1 MQVFFWSSGVT
12 VALFFAVWTIVPLL
26 FGWISL
32 LLPDR
37 WFAPE
42 LPFWRAHRWEQGGR
56 FYERVFHIKSW
67 KHLLPDGGALFKKR
81 GYQKRNLNDYSE
93 ENLRRFLVESARGEL
108 MHWLAISPFCI
119 FGLFAPGYVVWIM
132 LAYALLA
139 NLPCILAQ
147 RYNRPRVYALLNR
160 LYPNSENMHSAS
172 EGGQ

>member
-67 KHLLPDGGALFKKR
+67 KRLLPDGGALFR
-81 GYQKRNLNDYSE
+81 IVLP
-93 ENLRRFLVESARGEL
+93 LRRG
-108 MHWLAISPFCI
+108 
-119 FGLFAPGYVVWIM
+119 
-132 LAYALLA
+132 
-139 NLPCILAQ
+139 
-147 RYNRPRVYALLNR
+147 RPTDAEAHHFR
-160 LYPNSENMHSAS
+160 
-172 EGGQ
+172 EGS